1 MKVRATVVAFVL
13 VGLLASQM
21 VSAQTQTS
29 SLQVIQDAITEL
41 QATLAKLIAER
52 DRLLALQP
60 VPVDCVG
67 TWSAWTTVAGSCSAC
82 TSSGTQTCTEQ
93 RTFTVT
99 TQPANGGQAC
109 PASPETRSVTQ
120 VCTPPPV
127 LVETCNPD
135 GTGNGVDEDKDGL
148 TDEICTATPAPAPSG
163 DFDTLCQSA
172 AKLACYSLRDDAQLN
187 LYKHSNARLRKVFYL
202 YPNDPD
208 PRRQDAAKITV
219 DTSSNS
225 LTNQV
230 RLPIP
235 AYSGS
240 LLVQWDAWMGTEFR
254 QSISGIPTY
263 KHFQLAS
270 GGNIWTEV
278 RSRFSAATS
287 GNVALVDL
295 RYYGIPGPGFFVG
308 GMDALSPMVGS
319 FHTAPEV
326 WTRYWMFLKPAGSYY
341 ELSLWVADVNRD
353 PVLILDRAL
362 VQPKSGYRWDSFW
375 LEYNTS
381 TDLVKA
387 GRPDLIS
394 YARNLVMLHGIS
406 DPTPYLIRP

>member
-1 MKVRATVVAFVL
+1 MKYRSTVVAVVL
-13 VGLLASQM
+13 VGLLS
-21 VSAQTQTS
+21 VSLVAQQTT
-29 SLQVIQDAITEL
+29 LQVIEQAISEIQAQIAAGTANIAAA

-52 DRLLALQP
+52 DRLITPPPPPPA
-60 VPVDCVG
+60 PVDCV
-67 TWSAWTTVAGSCSAC
+67 T
-82 TSSGTQTCTEQ
+82 TEQ
-93 RTFTVT
+93 LVST
-99 TQPANGGQAC
+99 AWSG
-109 PASPETRSVTQ
+109 
-120 VCTPPPV
+120 VCTPDSNSSLGGTEAGVGLYDKTVVQPAQNGGTCDLTQVSRPVTRECIPPV
-127 LVETCNPD
+127 IQP
-135 GTGNGVDEDKDGL
+135 
-148 TDEICTATPAPAPSG
+148 PAPSG

-172 AKLACYSLRDDAQLN
+172 AKLACYSLRDDAQLAQ
-187 LYKHSNARLRKVFYL
+187 YVHSKARLRKVFYL

-225 LTNQV
+225 LTNQI

-235 AYSGS
+235 AYTGS
-240 LLVQWDAWMGTEFR
+240 LLVQWDAWMGAEFK
-254 QSISGIPTY
+254 QSVSGIPTY

-270 GGNIWTEV
+270 GGNIWTEI

-295 RYYGIPGPGFFVG
+295 RYYGSPGPGFFVG
-308 GMDALSPMVGS
+308 NMDALSPMAGS

-326 WTRYWMFLKPAGSYY
+326 WTRYWAYLKPAGTYT

-353 PVLILDRAL
+353 PVQILDRAL
-362 VQPKSGYRWDSFW
+362 VTPRPGYSRWDSFW

-381 TDLVKA
+381 TDTLKA

-394 YARNLVMLHGIS
+394 YARNVVMLQGIS
-406 DPTPYLIRP
+406 DPRPLLIRP